1 VEAAALHDLY
11 HHCQTRSLSLLA
23 THPQPAILAL
33 GTALPR
39 YSGSQEEIGR
49 WMAESFG
56 DRRRVQRLV
65 RMIHSQS
72 GIETRY
78 SCAPAYLEPPQTSR
92 FAPGV
97 DPAASATTGE
107 RMAIY
112 EREATPLGA
121 AAAHEALTQYA
132 AQRGQTLE
140 AIAGTVTHLLAVSC
154 TGLFA
159 PGLDFTLA
167 KALHLPPTV
176 RRTLIGFMGC
186 AAAFNGLRAAAEIV
200 RGQPQARVLVV
211 SVELCSLHNQP
222 SDDYDLLVG
231 ASIFSDGASACLVGC
246 PAAGDS
252 DYFRLEEFY
261 TAIQPD
267 TTEEMAWNI
276 RDHGFALRLSPRVPD
291 HLGVA
296 APAALREVFGTRR
309 PRFWAI
315 HPGGRAIVDKLAELF
330 QLPPEALLSTREVLR
345 QYGNMSSATILFV
358 LAHMRRQLRAEAAN
372 AGAGG
377 STRSGPLGGVAMAF
391 GPGLVVEMSRLTYVP
406 PLPSLAAAEQMAFAH
421 NREPLRVEG

>member
-1 VEAAALHDLY
+1 LNRETYAVGANKGDRY
-11 HHCQTRSLSLLA
+11 LLA
-23 THPQPAILAL
+23 KHPQPAILAL

-78 SCAPAYLEPPQTSR
+78 SCAPAYLEPPQASR
-92 FAPGV
+92 FAPGAI
-97 DPAASATTGE
+97 PADSATTGE
-107 RMAIY
+107 RMQVY
-112 EREATPLGA
+112 EQEATPLGA
-121 AAAHEALTQYA
+121 AAARQALEQYA
-132 AQRGQTLE
+132 RQSGHEVGKVA
-140 AIAGTVTHLLAVSC
+140 ATVTHLLAVSC

-159 PGLDFTLA
+159 PGLDFALA
-167 KALHLPPTV
+167 KELRLPATV

-246 PAAGDS
+246 PTSGDS
-252 DYFRLEEFY
+252 DYFRLDDFY

-267 TTEEMAWNI
+267 TQQEMAWNI

-296 APAALREVFGTRR
+296 APAALQAVFGNQR
-309 PRFWAI
+309 PGFWAI
-315 HPGGRAIVDKLAELF
+315 HPGGRAIVDKLAEIF
-330 QLPPEALLSTREVLR
+330 HLPAEAMFSTREVLR

-358 LAHMRRQLRAEAAN
+358 LDHVRQQMRAAN
-372 AGAGG
+372 LTGAFL
-377 STRSGPLGGVAMAF
+377 SGTLSGVAMAF

-406 PLPSLAAAEQMAFAH
+406 PLPPHSTAEQMAH
-421 NREPLRVEG
+421 NHALEPAREGAG

>member
-1 VEAAALHDLY
+1 M
-11 HHCQTRSLSLLA
+11 QP
-23 THPQPAILAL
+23 THPEPAILAL

-39 YSGSQEEIGR
+39 YCGSQEEIGR
-49 WMAESFG
+49 WMADSFG
-56 DRRRVQRLV
+56 DRRRVQRLI

-78 SCAPAYLEPPQTSR
+78 SCAPAYLEPPQASR
-92 FAPGV
+92 FAPG
-97 DPAASATTGE
+97 AAPQHSATTAE
-107 RMAIY
+107 RMQVY

-121 AAAHEALTQYA
+121 AAACRALDHYA
-132 AQRGQTLE
+132 RQRGQE
-140 AIAGTVTHLLAVSC
+140 VAEIAASVTHLLAVSC

-159 PGLDFTLA
+159 PGLDFALA
-167 KALHLPPTV
+167 RQLRLPPTV

-222 SDDYDLLVG
+222 SDDYDFLVG
-231 ASIFSDGASACLVGC
+231 ASIFSDGASACLIGC
-246 PAAGDS
+246 PSAGDG
-252 DYFRLEEFY
+252 DYYRLEDFY
-261 TAIQPD
+261 TGVEPNTQD
-267 TTEEMAWNI
+267 EMAWNI

-296 APAALREVFGTRR
+296 APAALQKVFGSRG
-309 PRFWAI
+309 PQFWAI
-315 HPGGRAIVDKLAELF
+315 HPGGRAIVDKLAEIF
-330 QLPPEALLSTREVLR
+330 HLPAEALFSTREVLR

-358 LAHMRRQLRAEAAN
+358 LDHLRRQLSAVS
-372 AGAGG
+372 GALNDPLP
-377 STRSGPLGGVAMAF
+377 GPFTGVAMAF

-406 PLPSLAAAEQMAFAH
+406 PQPAQ
-421 NREPLRVEG
+421 RGGWEPLREAAGCE

>member
-1 VEAAALHDLY
+1 VANEGDRFLPAK
-11 HHCQTRSLSLLA
+11 
-23 THPQPAILAL
+23 HPQPAILAL

-39 YSGSQEEIGR
+39 YGGSQEEIGR

-56 DRRRVQRLV
+56 DRRRVQRVV

-78 SCAPAYLEPPQTSR
+78 SCAPAYLEPPQASR
-92 FAPGV
+92 FAPGAA
-97 DPAASATTGE
+97 PADSATTGE
-107 RMAIY
+107 RMAVY
-112 EREATPLGA
+112 EREAPPLGA
-121 AAAHEALTQYA
+121 AAARKALEQYA
-132 AQRGQTLE
+132 RQRGQDLA
-140 AIAGTVTHLLAVSC
+140 AITSTVTHLLAVSC

-159 PGLDFTLA
+159 PGLDFALA
-167 KALHLPPTV
+167 KALDLPSTV

-200 RGQPQARVLVV
+200 HGQPQARVLVV

-231 ASIFSDGASACLVGC
+231 ASIFSDGAAACLVGC
-246 PAAGDS
+246 PTPGDS
-252 DYFRLEEFY
+252 DYFRIEDFY

-267 TTEEMAWNI
+267 TQEEMAWNI
-276 RDHGFALRLSPRVPD
+276 RDHGFALRLSPRVPE

-296 APAALREVFGTRR
+296 APAALQTVFGKQW

-315 HPGGRAIVDKLAELF
+315 HPGGRAIVDKLAEIF
-330 QLPPEALLSTREVLR
+330 HLPAEALLSTREVLR

-358 LAHMRRQLRAEAAN
+358 LDHLRQQLCSQVSDAA
-372 AGAGG
+372 G
-377 STRSGPLGGVAMAF
+377 RPLSGVAMAF

-406 PLPSLAAAEQMAFAH
+406 PLPALSTAEQMAYTH
-421 NREPLRVEG
+421 TLEPERATGA

>member
-1 VEAAALHDLY
+1 M
-11 HHCQTRSLSLLA
+11 LA
-23 THPQPAILAL
+23 TLPQPAILAL

-92 FAPGV
+92 FAPG
-97 DPAASATTGE
+97 AAPQSSATTGE
-107 RMAIY
+107 RMQIY
-112 EREATPLGA
+112 EREAAPLGA
-121 AAAHEALTQYA
+121 SAARRALEKYA
-132 AQRGQTLE
+132 RQRGQDVRDVGSS
-140 AIAGTVTHLLAVSC
+140 ITHLLAVSC

-159 PGLDFTLA
+159 PGLDF
-167 KALHLPPTV
+167 ALTQELQLPLTV

-186 AAAFNGLRAAAEIV
+186 AAAFNGLRTAAEIV
-200 RGQPQARVLVV
+200 QGRPDARVLVV

-246 PAAGDS
+246 PQPGDS
-252 DYFRLEEFY
+252 DFFRLEDFY
-261 TAIQPD
+261 TAIQPE
-267 TTEEMAWNI
+267 TQQEMAWNI
-276 RDHGFALRLSPRVPD
+276 RDHGFTLRLSPRVPE

-296 APAALREVFGTRR
+296 APAALRTVFGSKQ
-309 PRFWAI
+309 PRFWAV
-315 HPGGRAIVDKLAELF
+315 HPGGRAIVDKLAEIF
-330 QLPPEALLSTREVLR
+330 HLPAEALLSTREVLR

-358 LAHMRRQLRAEAAN
+358 LEHLQQQLRA
-372 AGAGG
+372 GYPSPG
-377 STRSGPLGGVAMAF
+377 STNGHLRGSLSGVAMAF
-391 GPGLVVEMSRLTYVP
+391 GPGLVVETSRLTYVP
-406 PLPSLAAAEQMAFAH
+406 PLPPLAAAEQMAH
-421 NREPLRVEG
+421 EYVLEPMRDGTA